1 MSSLIVSAR
10 LEKSKVVREKSHT
23 LHLQVNLEGKKI
35 EGKRKPLSLGVAI
48 DLSSSMQGRK
58 VEDAKAGLEKLVDHL
73 TEQDTL
79 TIVAFSTVVWTV
91 LEPTRMSQDQ
101 KDRIKAEIRGMHTHS
116 STNLSG
122 ATVATYDQVRKAA
135 EKRLKESVSRALL
148 FTDGQPT
155 AGDASM
161 EGLVKIAKARP
172 EDTNLIAFGYGE
184 DYNAELMTHMAKAG
198 GGDAYHIKT
207 PDEFGPTLGR
217 VLGGLLTC
225 VAQNVKVTLKMK
237 PDVKILEV
245 LNDFD
250 VDANDKKTEAT
261 ITVDDVYSEE
271 KRRVLCEIEL
281 PAMDNSSR
289 PFKYGTAT
297 VEYQDLLSNEKHA
310 EEISLEVEYVKEA
323 DADKESDKEVAEQIA
338 ILKAAKAQE
347 EAMKL
352 AQQGNFTAA
361 QSVIRG
367 AAMALQD
374 VGTVF
379 SCSLADDLKDNVQ
392 SFLQADKYAAGG
404 AHYLHANKA
413 SYRSGRGQTLGA
425 SKAMSTPSMKAMG
438 ASFDKHQ
445 AGAAPNVLPQAGTD
459 PHAVGLGGGMPQ
471 IGGVP
476 QPNGPFG
483 GPPVIVPGV
492 NPFVQPGTGWAG
504 TGKPTAAP
512 VPPKPKHLSK
522 KRTRR

>member
-1 MSSLIVSAR
+1 MSSLILSAR

-35 EGKRKPLSLGVAI
+35 EGKRKPLSLGVAM
-48 DLSSSMQGRK
+48 DLSSSMMGSK

-73 TEQDTL
+73 TGDDTL

-91 LEPTRMSQDQ
+91 LEPTRMTPDQ
-101 KDRIKAEIRGMHTHS
+101 KDRVKAEIRAMHTHS

-122 ATVATYDQVRKAA
+122 ATVATYEQVRKAA
-135 EKRLKESVSRALL
+135 EKRLKEAVSRALV

-155 AGDASM
+155 AGDVSP
-161 EGLVKIAKARP
+161 EGLVRIAKGRP
-172 EDTNLIAFGYGE
+172 EDTNLICFGYGE
-184 DYNAELMTHMAKAG
+184 DYNAELMTQMARAAG
-198 GGDAYHIKT
+198 GEAYHIKT

-250 VDANDKKTEAT
+250 VEANDKKTEAT

-271 KRRVLCEIEL
+271 KRRVLCEVEL

-297 VEYQDLLSNEKHA
+297 VEYQDLIANEKRT
-310 EEISLEVEYVKEA
+310 EELSLEVEYVKEA
-323 DADKESDKEVAEQIA
+323 DADKEPDKEVAEQLA
-338 ILKAAKAQE
+338 VLKAAKAQE

-352 AQQGNFTAA
+352 AQQGNFAGA

-367 AAMALQD
+367 AAMRLQD

-379 SCSLADDLKDNVQ
+379 SCSLADDLTDNVQ
-392 SFLQADKYAAGG
+392 SMLHADKYANGG
-404 AHYLHANKA
+404 AHHLHANA
-413 SYRSGRGQTLGA
+413 SSYRSGRGHTLGA
-425 SKAMSTPSMKAMG
+425 ARAMATPSMKAMG
-438 ASFDKHQ
+438 ASFEK
-445 AGAAPNVLPQAGTD
+445 PNPQAG
-459 PHAVGLGGGMPQ
+459 GLSPNMGPSAPLGVPPMGGSPGVPFGVPPVPGATPYISPFQQHGGGS
-471 IGGVP
+471 
-476 QPNGPFG
+476 
-483 GPPVIVPGV
+483 
-492 NPFVQPGTGWAG
+492 AG
-504 TGKPTAAP
+504 TGQPHVAP
-512 VPPKPKHLSK
+512 VNQPPQKPKNLSK